1 MSDAHLHVACVN
13 FVLICLWLNREEA
26 TARDIRK
33 QDQRAPCGRS
43 HDARP
48 AACPRP
54 TVVFRSILCGAAES
68 PNHGPHMQYWF
79 RRIFA
84 YSKDFAAKLGCRKP
98 AFGSD
103 ASRVGLYGVSFAV
116 RTANNFWAVED
127 FDYSWERVI
136 NFWHVTI
143 HWTADPT
150 WPDSPAIMKN
160 VTRIAPHQ

>member
-1 MSDAHLHVACVN
+1 VRKLCVN
-13 FVLICLWLNREEA
+13 LSLVEPGRSNS
-26 TARDIRK
+26 ARYSYK

-116 RTANNFWAVED
+116 RTAI
-127 FDYSWERVI
+127 SGRLKI
-136 NFWHVTI
+136 STI
-143 HWTADPT
+143 AGSGSFISDMSRFIELLTR
-150 WPDSPAIMKN
+150 PDL
-160 VTRIAPHQ
+160 TRQQ